1 MDHKNSVNR
10 LARRPGRNPLGKL
23 DAEISKIRVPSQTK
37 LILAEG
43 AADAGM
49 DLTEYGRWVLMIH
62 AHGLE
67 TVQRIRAEQIDAI
80 AGTGG
85 ETGEQGG

>member
-1 MDHKNSVNR
+1 MSDDNVHR

-23 DAEISKIRVPSQTK
+23 DAEISKIRVPALTK
-37 LILAEG
+37 AILAEG
-43 AADAGM
+43 ANEAGM

-80 AGTGG
+80 AGNGS
-85 ETGEQGG
+85 ETGERGA